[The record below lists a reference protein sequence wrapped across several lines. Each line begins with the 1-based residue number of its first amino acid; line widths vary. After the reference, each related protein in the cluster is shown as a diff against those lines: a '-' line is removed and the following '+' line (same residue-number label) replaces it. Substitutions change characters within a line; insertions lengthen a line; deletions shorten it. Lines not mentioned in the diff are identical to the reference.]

1 MPPLPTTRAKPSPG
15 RESPTISLELTT
27 LNLFVELL
35 QFEVKSGPTCDF
47 LALVSS
53 ALVK

>member
-27 LNLFVELL
+27 LNLFVELKYITFIL
-35 QFEVKSGPTCDF
+35 SEIWPSLLRAIF
-47 LALVSS
+47 LP
-53 ALVK
+53 